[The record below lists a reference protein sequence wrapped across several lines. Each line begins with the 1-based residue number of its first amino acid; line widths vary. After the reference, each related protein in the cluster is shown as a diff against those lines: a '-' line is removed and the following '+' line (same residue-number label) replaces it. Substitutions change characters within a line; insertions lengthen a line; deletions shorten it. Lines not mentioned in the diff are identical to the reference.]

1 MRQRMRL
8 RLLIKLYYKKEV
20 FPAGNTSFS
29 FAKCVFLCKTGL
41 KKVTNDKCARDII
54 CYER

>member
-41 KKVTNDKCARDII
+41 KKVTNDKRARDII